1 MSRRLQENIVILLLL
16 AFFVAILVVSLGY
29 GPRTRLVPVPISIL
43 AIVLILF
50 QLVWQNF
57 RTADDLSID
66 LLAVLTG
73 RGDAP
78 DAKGA
83 DAAPQQTGAGPSAEW
98 QRIAIAFGMIALFMA
113 MILADR
119 PDTVDLSVYGSL
131 LRAERAL
138 PTGQGNVL
146 RRALHDRD
154 LPRVRPDPA
163 GPTLQRLS
171 GAGGGVP
178 SSVGQWRLMG
188 GQRGVNKQK
197 RRIKRRKD
205 R

>member
-50 QLVWQNF
+50 QLVWQNL

-113 MILADR
+113 MILAVG
-119 PDTVDLSVYGSL
+119 PIPSIFLFTAAYFVLSGHYRLGKATFYAALFTIATYLVFVQI
-131 LRAERAL
+131 LRVQLYNGYLEPVAEF
-138 PTGQGNVL
+138 L
-146 RRALHDRD
+146 RRL
-154 LPRVRPDPA
+154 
-163 GPTLQRLS
+163 GN
-171 GAGGGVP
+171 GG
-178 SSVGQWRLMG
+178 
-188 GQRGVNKQK
+188 
-197 RRIKRRKD
+197 
-205 R
+205 